1 MPEAF
6 ALPEFTRSLRAL
18 AVPSEA
24 GAGQD
29 RILAPLI
36 AARAAAHRV
45 QTPEAQ
51 VTAFDAGRLE
61 RAWREAIAALAAE
74 RHRRSEP
81 DRRALQ
87 AHVEE
92 LAAPVWAALHRVRD
106 AGAAVRA
113 APANARRE
121 AWDAWVASLRRLFG
135 AADDW
140 WRAAAPVLG
149 DAPRKRRWWR
159 RR

>member
-1 MPEAF
+1 MPDAF
-6 ALPEFTRSLRAL
+6 VLPEFTRSLRAL
-18 AVPSEA
+18 AVPSEP
-24 GAGQD
+24 GTGHD

-36 AARAAAHRV
+36 DARAAASRV

-51 VTAFDAGRLE
+51 VAAFDAGRLE
-61 RAWREAIAALAAE
+61 RAWRDAIAALAAE
-74 RHRRSEP
+74 RHRRSAP

-92 LAAPVWAALHRVRD
+92 LGAPVWAALRSVRD
-106 AGAAVRA
+106 AGAAVRT
-113 APANARRE
+113 APVASRRE
-121 AWDAWVASLRRLFG
+121 AWDSWVGALRGLFA

-140 WRAAAPVLG
+140 WRAAQPVLG

-159 RR
+159 RG